1 MPAFFMMEFEI
12 GYLGLLITS
21 FLAATFLPIT
31 SEVFLVSMLLLGY
44 DPWITLFYAT
54 IGNAGGGW
62 FNFVIGR
69 LGNPDWLK
77 RLKVPKNKILRWKDK
92 VQRYGHWLG
101 LLSWLPFIGDIMAVA
116 LGFFRAPWFS
126 SFSFILI
133 GKFLRYLVIVAL
145 FILGWL

>member
-1 MPAFFMMEFEI
+1 MMEFEI

-31 SEVFLVSMLLLGY
+31 SEVFLVSMLVLGY

-69 LGNPDWLK
+69 LGKPQWLE

-92 VQRYGHWLG
+92 VQRYGQWLG
-101 LLSWLPFIGDIMAVA
+101 LLSWLPFIGDIMSVA
-116 LGFFRAPWFS
+116 LGFFRAPWIS

-145 FILGWL
+145 FVLGWL

>member
-1 MPAFFMMEFEI
+1 MMEFEI

-31 SEVFLVSMLLLGY
+31 SEVFLVSMLVLGY

-69 LGNPDWLK
+69 LGKPQWLE

-101 LLSWLPFIGDIMAVA
+101 LLSWLPFIGDIMSVA
-116 LGFFRAPWFS
+116 LGFFRAPWIS

-145 FILGWL
+145 FVLGWL

>member
-1 MPAFFMMEFEI
+1 MMEFEI

-31 SEVFLVSMLLLGY
+31 SEVFLVSMLVLGC
-44 DPWITLFYAT
+44 DRWITLFDAT
-54 IGNAGGGW
+54 IGSAGGGW

-69 LGNPDWLK
+69 LGKPQWLE

-101 LLSWLPFIGDIMAVA
+101 LLSWLPFIGDIMSVA
-116 LGFFRAPWFS
+116 LGFFRAPWIS

-145 FILGWL
+145 FVLGWL

>member
-1 MPAFFMMEFEI
+1 MMEFEI

-31 SEVFLVSMLLLGY
+31 SEVFLVSMLVLGY

-69 LGNPDWLK
+69 LGKPQWLG

-116 LGFFRAPWFS
+116 LGFFRAPWIS

-145 FILGWL
+145 FVLGWL

>member
-1 MPAFFMMEFEI
+1 MMEFEI

-31 SEVFLVSMLLLGY
+31 SEVFLVSMLVLGY

-69 LGNPDWLK
+69 LGKPQWLE

-116 LGFFRAPWFS
+116 LGFFRAPWIS

-145 FILGWL
+145 FVLGWL

>member
-31 SEVFLVSMLLLGY
+31 SEVFLVSMLVLGY

-92 VQRYGHWLG
+92 VQRYGPVSYTHLT
-101 LLSWLPFIGDIMAVA
+101 LPTSV
-116 LGFFRAPWFS
+116 
-126 SFSFILI
+126 
-133 GKFLRYLVIVAL
+133 
-145 FILGWL
+145 

>member
-1 MPAFFMMEFEI
+1 MMEFEI

-31 SEVFLVSMLLLGY
+31 SEVFLVSMLVLGY

-54 IGNAGGGW
+54 IGNVGGGW

-69 LGNPDWLK
+69 LGKPQWLE

-101 LLSWLPFIGDIMAVA
+101 LLSWLPFIGDIMSVA
-116 LGFFRAPWFS
+116 LGFFRAPWIS

-145 FILGWL
+145 FVLGWL